1 MQDLNNPQLEVGDL
15 VRIECPRTRWDN
27 RQGRLHELRE
37 ESGQRSCG
45 FVLLDGIAVR
55 FPLMSLRRVEHS
67 AGIGM
72 QLQTSATGQAAPSL
86 SFPEPI
92 TRRVLP

>member
-1 MQDLNNPQLEVGDL
+1 MQDLNNPQLEIGDL
-15 VRIECPRTRWDN
+15 VRIDWPRTRWDN

-37 ESGQRSCG
+37 DSGQRSCG

-55 FPLMSLRRVEHS
+55 FPLLSLRRVKHS

-72 QLQTSATGQAAPSL
+72 QPQTTATGQAAPSL
-86 SFPEPI
+86 GFTEPI